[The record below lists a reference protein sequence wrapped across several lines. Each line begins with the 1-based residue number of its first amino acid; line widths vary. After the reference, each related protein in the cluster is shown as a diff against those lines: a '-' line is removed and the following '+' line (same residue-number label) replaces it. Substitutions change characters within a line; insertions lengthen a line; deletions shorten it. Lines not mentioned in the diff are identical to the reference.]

1 MLNIPGEEV
10 PWDLHRIMHYMYG
23 DTVAVAN
30 AALTSRC
37 SQSIHA
43 SKVFACGGNMGE
55 PNMKR
60 WCIWSHDQLAPPG
73 CQCAVPHGQSKPCP
87 LESCDHTSSYYTGCT
102 EPTPPGRYPNL
113 VLCLAQ
119 HAVIFAGSNFEVYS
133 VIIGASPCCAPPSL
147 SQRK

>member
-10 PWDLHRIMHYMYG
+10 PWELHRIMHYMYG
-23 DTVAVAN
+23 DTVAVAD

-60 WCIWSHDQLAPPG
+60 W
-73 CQCAVPHGQSKPCP
+73 
-87 LESCDHTSSYYTGCT
+87 
-102 EPTPPGRYPNL
+102 
-113 VLCLAQ
+113 
-119 HAVIFAGSNFEVYS
+119 
-133 VIIGASPCCAPPSL
+133 L
-147 SQRK
+147 SRF